1 MKEEEEEEE
10 EEEERKVIQSKIRE
24 EGKLFGLFSM
34 WLPGLSRQLRARPQE
49 HRCSAKLQS
58 HPSLSSD
65 GALGPGAR
73 RPGGMYQ
80 RTLALAAGFLVRSP
94 RRPAACDR
102 VTVA

>member
-1 MKEEEEEEE
+1 MKEEEEE

-24 EGKLFGLFSM
+24 AGKLFGLFSM
-34 WLPGLSRQLRARPQE
+34 RLPALSRQLRARPQE
-49 HRCSAKLQS
+49 HRCSAKLQL

-73 RPGGMYQ
+73 PGGMYK
-80 RTLALAAGFLVRSP
+80 RTLALAAVFLFPAVL
-94 RRPAACDR
+94 AACDR